1 MILPIANYLCP
12 VHKVTRF
19 LVSLI
24 IYTMVSTS
32 AQAQVQQKDTTRIK
46 KSDPR
51 KATIYSAI
59 CPGLGQI
66 YNHKVWK
73 AVIVYAGLAG
83 VTYGYVYNRD
93 QYKSY
98 QHAVDLRFDTLS
110 TTIDTKYPDLTDG
123 TVQSLRDYH
132 RRNRDIF
139 ILSFFGLYALNIIDA
154 NVDAHLQEF
163 SINKDLT
170 LRWQPTVSLS
180 RATGRPHTGIYFK
193 LTF

>member
-1 MILPIANYLCP
+1 LISVFANYLCA
-12 VHKVTRF
+12 VHKATRILVF
-19 LVSLI
+19 LALI
-24 IYTMVSTS
+24 CAIS
-32 AQAQVQQKDTTRIK
+32 ANVQAQTKANDSTGIK
-46 KSDPR
+46 KLDPR

-66 YNHKVWK
+66 YNHKAWK

-83 VTYGYVYNRD
+83 VTYGYIFNQA

-98 QHAVDLRFDTLS
+98 QHAVDLRFDTLT

-139 ILSFFGLYALNIIDA
+139 ILAFFGLYALNIIDA

-170 LRWQPTVSLS
+170 LRWQPTMSLGS
-180 RATGRPHTGIYFK
+180 ATTRPTTGIHLK

>member
-1 MILPIANYLCP
+1 MI
-12 VHKVTRF
+12 
-19 LVSLI
+19 
-24 IYTMVSTS
+24 STV
-32 AQAQVQQKDTTRIK
+32 AIGQRGDTTKIK

-51 KATIYSAI
+51 KATIYSAV

-66 YNHKVWK
+66 YNHKAWK
-73 AVIVYAGLAG
+73 AIVVYAGLTG
-83 VTYGYVYNRD
+83 VSYGYFQNRD

-110 TTIDTKYPDLTDG
+110 STVDTKYPDLTDG

-139 ILSFFGLYALNIIDA
+139 ILAFFGLYALNIIDA

-170 LRWQPTVSLS
+170 LRWQPTLS
-180 RATGRPHTGIYFK
+180 IGNTTGSSNTGIQLK